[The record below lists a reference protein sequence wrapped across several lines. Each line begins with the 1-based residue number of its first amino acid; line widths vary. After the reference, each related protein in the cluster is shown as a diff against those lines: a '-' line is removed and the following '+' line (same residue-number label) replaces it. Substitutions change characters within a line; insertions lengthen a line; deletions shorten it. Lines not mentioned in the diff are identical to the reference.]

1 MHKQDLPAIGAAL
14 AGGYYAGLLNI
25 NGQLSALIVAPKAEG
40 ETEGKWNDH
49 NTRLPSACSFFDGH
63 ANTVAMAEAGSPL
76 AKWAQAL
83 SIGGFTDWH
92 LPARDQ
98 LELLYRHFKP
108 TDADNWCY
116 RGDNPSSVPVGY
128 AYDVQTPG
136 RTTLE
141 AFIQGGVE
149 AFSDDD
155 WYWSSTQYA
164 GYESYAWCQNFDYGS
179 QGYHHKSYEARARAV
194 RSIPITT

>member
-14 AGGYYAGLLNI
+14 AGGYYAGLLNL
-25 NGQLSALIVAPKAEG
+25 NGQLSALIVAPKEGG
-40 ETEGKWNDH
+40 ETESKWNDR
-49 NTRLPSACSFFDGH
+49 NTRVAGACSFFDGH

-98 LELLYRHFKP
+98 LELLYRKFKP

-128 AYDVQTPG
+128 AYDLQTPA
-136 RTTLE
+136 RTKVE
-141 AFIQGGVE
+141 AFAEGGAE

-164 GYESYAWCQNFDYGS
+164 GDESYAWCQGFDGGDQVS
-179 QGYHHKSYEARARAV
+179 NLKSCEGRARAV
-194 RSIPITT
+194 RCIPLVS